1 MSKDE
6 LLRHFEGEKILL
18 LLCCQ
23 YAHRLKDLNKINMA
37 AAGNGRQGFKMISL
51 KEVVNRRVVAAL
63 DKEIYRETVFGNHE
77 ISLETAGTVD
87 YHHLTEYYKLGVC
100 NNDVFQVSSIFV

>member
-23 YAHRLKDLNKINMA
+23 YAHRLKDHNKISMA
-37 AAGNGRQGFKMISL
+37 AAGTGRQDFGYSL
-51 KEVVNRRVVAAL
+51 QEVVNRRCVDAL
-63 DKEIYRETVFGNHE
+63 DKEIYHETVFGNHE

>member
-23 YAHRLKDLNKINMA
+23 YAHRLKDHNKISMA
-37 AAGNGRQGFKMISL
+37 AAGTGRQDFGYSL
-51 KEVVNRRVVAAL
+51 QEVVNRRCVDAL
-63 DKEIYRETVFGNHE
+63 DKEIYHETVFGNHE

-100 NNDVFQVSSIFV
+100 NNDIFQASSIFV